1 MVRGTSVARARRM
14 WGRVTSG
21 AAAVAGTTLRLVSLS
36 GPSIGG
42 AVLISYGLGEIYKPL
57 MWIAAGG
64 FLLLADRKLAMDRR
78 EER

>member
-1 MVRGTSVARARRM
+1 MARARKIWDR
-14 WGRVTSG
+14 TT
-21 AAAVAGTTLRLVSLS
+21 AAVATVAGTVMRGVALS
-36 GPSIGG
+36 GASIGG

-64 FLLLADRKLAMDRR
+64 FLLLADRKSAMDRR

>member
-1 MVRGTSVARARRM
+1 MARARKIWDRAT
-14 WGRVTSG
+14 RI
-21 AAAVAGTTLRLVSLS
+21 AATVAGATLRLVSLS

-57 MWIAAGG
+57 MWIAAGV
-64 FLLLADRKLAMDRR
+64 FLLLTDRKLATDRR